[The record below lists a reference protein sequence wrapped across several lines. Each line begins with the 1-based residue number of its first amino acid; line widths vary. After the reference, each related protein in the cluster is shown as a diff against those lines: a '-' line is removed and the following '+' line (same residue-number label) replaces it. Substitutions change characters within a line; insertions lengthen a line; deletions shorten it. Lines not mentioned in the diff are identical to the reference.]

1 MMRPHTTD
9 EEGVSNLVEYMTIS
23 GILVVLLIIMT
34 FAVNAIFMEG
44 PSDRLAYHSFTD
56 IGNGISTRIVD
67 VYVLAPDNGSI
78 VTAFDIPDDVA
89 GKDYQVSLDVER
101 HSSDQQVMVSR
112 DNVRSEISIAGIGA
126 TMGVAGNTTGSGV
139 NRITYDSRGV

>member
-1 MMRPHTTD
+1 MMRLHTTD
-9 EEGVSNLVEYMTIS
+9 EEGVSNLVEYMIIS
-23 GILVVLLIIMT
+23 GILVVLLIVMT

-89 GKDYQVSLDVER
+89 GQDYQVSLDVG
-101 HSSDQQVMVSR
+101 HTADQQVMVSR
-112 DNVRSEISIAGIGA
+112 DNVMSEISIAGIGA
-126 TMGVAGNTTGSGV
+126 TMGVAGDTTGSGV
-139 NRITYDSRGV
+139 NRITYNSEGFE

>member
-1 MMRPHTTD
+1 MMRPSITD

-34 FAVNAIFMEG
+34 FSVNAIFMEG

-89 GKDYQVSLDVER
+89 GKDYQVSLDVG
-101 HSSDQQVMVSR
+101 HTADQQVMVSR

-139 NRITYDSRGV
+139 NRITYDSEGFE